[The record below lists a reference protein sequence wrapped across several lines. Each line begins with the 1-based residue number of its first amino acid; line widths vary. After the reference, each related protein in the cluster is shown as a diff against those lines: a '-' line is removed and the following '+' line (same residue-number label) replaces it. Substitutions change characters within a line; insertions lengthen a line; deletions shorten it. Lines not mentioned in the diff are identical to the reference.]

1 MKIAAQELT
10 QVATAGANSDVATAA
25 AAAAAAAADSERRRE
40 LLLFFASTFGVTW
53 GIGALVL
60 LIPDRVASLFGE
72 FSTTSPLYFLAVYAP
87 SLVALVLSV
96 TRQGWRRGGELLAK
110 LRPRKANVGYYV
122 AVLLGWPVLNSLALL
137 LQGAITVKPTPSP
150 AFSHWYLAPVSL
162 LVALVVDAGPLG
174 EELGWRG
181 YALPRLLSGRLSALA
196 AALVLG
202 VVWGV
207 WHLPAFFVAGTV
219 QHDNQLGIFWLILG
233 TTLSSVIM
241 TWLYRRTGG
250 DVLASGLLVHLMN
263 NMTSASL
270 PFIDLAYAPV
280 AIAAGIALTREQRAA
295 KSEPA

>member
-1 MKIAAQELT
+1 MKTAAQELT
-10 QVATAGANSDVATAA
+10 QAATAGANSAA
-25 AAAAAAAADSERRRE
+25 ATAAAADSERRRE
-40 LLLFFASTFGVTW
+40 LLLFFAFTFGITW

-72 FSTTSPLYFLAVYAP
+72 LSTTSPLYFLAVYAP

-110 LRPRKANVGYYV
+110 LRPRKANVGYYA
-122 AVLLGWPVLNSLALL
+122 AVLLGWPVLDSLALL
-137 LQGAITVKPTPSP
+137 LQGDITGKPTPSL
-150 AFSHWYLAPVSL
+150 AFNHWYMAPMIL
-162 LVALVVDAGPLG
+162 LVTLVVDAGPLG

-207 WHLPAFFVAGTV
+207 WHLPAFFVAGTS
-219 QHDNQLGIFWLILG
+219 QHDSQMGIFWLILG

-270 PFIDLAYAPV
+270 PFLDLVYAPV
-280 AIAAGIALTREQRAA
+280 AIAAGIALTLEQRAA